1 MVTTTPVQAV
11 GAQRSPEHGELA
23 PLDVSDV
30 DEPTTHQHRT
40 ALSQRLLARAAVETD
55 PVERKRLQDEVVVLH
70 MGLARAIAARYRGR
84 GIADEDLCQAA
95 SMALLKAARGF
106 DASVGAEFLSY
117 AVVTMKGEVKR
128 QFRDFAWMVR
138 PPRPVQKLQA
148 DVSKAQEAL
157 TQELGRA
164 PRFTEVAAR
173 LDVPEDLVV
182 EALSADGCY
191 APTSLDAP
199 VGAEG
204 AGPLGEL
211 LPADDSAM
219 GEAEAR
225 IMLTPA
231 VRSLPEREREILYL
245 RFFKQ
250 QTQAQIAIETGLT
263 QMQVSRLL
271 ARVLVQLRGR
281 IG

>member
-1 MVTTTPVQAV
+1 
-11 GAQRSPEHGELA
+11 
-23 PLDVSDV
+23 
-30 DEPTTHQHRT
+30 
-40 ALSQRLLARAAVETD
+40 
-55 PVERKRLQDEVVVLH
+55 
-70 MGLARAIAARYRGR
+70 
-84 GIADEDLCQAA
+84 
-95 SMALLKAARGF
+95 
-106 DASVGAEFLSY
+106 VGAEFLSY

-225 IMLTPA
+225 IMLAPA

-281 IG
+281 LG